1 MGAATKGTTSTV
13 QGLSQA
19 DVRVLGLGIIGTAAA
34 GIIRY
39 AVGTGTAGFIVA
51 GVALALLA
59 STVGRSVEGLGTRL
73 GAGATGVVQSALGN
87 LPELFVAIFALR
99 KGLNTVVQATIVGSI
114 LSNVLLVLGLAF
126 IAGGLKHGTQSF
138 DPRTARSI
146 MTLLLL
152 AVSTLLVPTLAHS
165 LHTPA
170 AAHEGTLSTFCAV
183 ILLIVFVLSVPESI
197 RRKSHEV
204 GEPGEHESRW
214 SLPMALGILAAAGV
228 AAAFVSD
235 WFVASLEPAI
245 KTLGISQAFAG
256 LVVVAIAGNAVEN
269 VVGIQLA
276 YRGRPDYALPLVL
289 YSPLQVALALAPVL
303 VLLSHVIGAPH
314 VLTLDLGPLLSAEL
328 VIAMIVTSVVV
339 NDGEST
345 WLEGA
350 TLVGLYAV
358 LAAGFW
364 WG

>member
-1 MGAATKGTTSTV
+1 MATATAAPLAG
-13 QGLSQA
+13 GLSRS
-19 DVRVLGLGIIGTAAA
+19 DRVVLGLATLGTALA
-34 GIIRY
+34 GVIHF
-39 AVGTGTAGFIVA
+39 AVGGVSGFIVA

-73 GAGATGVVQSALGN
+73 GSGATGVVQSALGN

-99 KGLNTVVQATIVGSI
+99 KGLNDVVQATIVGSV
-114 LSNVLLVLGLAF
+114 LSNVLLVLGVAF
-126 IAGGLKHGTQSF
+126 IAGGLKHGPQTF

-152 AVSTLLVPTLAHS
+152 AVATLLVPTLAHS

-170 AAHEGTLSTFCAV
+170 AGHIDDLSTICAIV
-183 ILLIVFVLSVPESI
+183 LLVVFVLSVPESI
-197 RRKSHEV
+197 RRKQHED
-204 GEPGEHESRW
+204 GEPGEQEARW
-214 SLPMALGILAAAGV
+214 PLGVAVGVLAGAGA

-235 WFVASLEPAI
+235 WFVGDLEPAI
-245 KTLGISQAFAG
+245 RSLGISQSFAG
-256 LVVVAIAGNAVEN
+256 LVIVAIAGNAVEN
-269 VVGIQLA
+269 VVGVQLA
-276 YRGRPDYALPLVL
+276 YRGRSDYALPLVL
-289 YSPLQVALALAPVL
+289 YSPLQIALALAPVL

-314 VLTLDLGPLLSAEL
+314 VLSLDFGPLLAAEL
-328 VIAMIVTSVVV
+328 VVAMIVTTVVV

-345 WLEGA
+345 WLEGV
-350 TLVGLYAV
+350 TLVGLYVV